1 MLRNLK
7 QLFFA
12 RNINNSNRKRF
23 WKTMKYLI
31 KELPTIPSLKADS
44 VYADN
49 DVDKANVEQSLL

>member
-1 MLRNLK
+1 
-7 QLFFA
+7 
-12 RNINNSNRKRF
+12 
-23 WKTMKYLI
+23 MKYLI